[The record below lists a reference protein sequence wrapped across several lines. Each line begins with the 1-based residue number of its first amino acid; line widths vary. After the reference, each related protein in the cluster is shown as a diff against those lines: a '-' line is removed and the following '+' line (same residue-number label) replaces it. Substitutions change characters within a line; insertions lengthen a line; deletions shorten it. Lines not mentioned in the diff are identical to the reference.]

1 MYQGNSLILLSL
13 ASGFFQ
19 LLVIINKVDYFSF
32 LNYVKYNR
40 WQIIIIIIISS
51 SSLLNHH
58 LYHLYN
64 HLYHHYHVD
73 HHNLD
78 HHHLDCHHH
87 LDHHPT
93 IVKIIL
99 SYQNHFII
107 ISSSSRIILLPCMSD
122 LICTYWSYLA
132 NTCCLYRSGCSFLH

>member
-1 MYQGNSLILLSL
+1 MWNITDDKSL
-13 ASGFFQ
+13 
-19 LLVIINKVDYFSF
+19 
-32 LNYVKYNR
+32 
-40 WQIIIIIIISS
+40 SS
-51 SSLLNHH
+51 SSSLNHH

-87 LDHHPT
+87 LDHHHLDHHPT
-93 IVKIIL
+93 IIKIIL

-107 ISSSSRIILLPCMSD
+107 ISSSSSRINYYLVCRTSSAPTDPVWLIHVVSTAPVAPFSIKYTIYYITLYYMYDVYVIYSNTLL
-122 LICTYWSYLA
+122 LL
-132 NTCCLYRSGCSFLH
+132 